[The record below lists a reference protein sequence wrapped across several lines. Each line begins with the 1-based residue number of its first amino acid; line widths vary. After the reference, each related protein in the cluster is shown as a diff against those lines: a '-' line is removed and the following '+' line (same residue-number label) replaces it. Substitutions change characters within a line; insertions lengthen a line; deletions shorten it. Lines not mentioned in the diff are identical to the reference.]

1 MKQRENGQ
9 DGVLYDEL
17 WHLDSVHKCLNR
29 PLDEMYTERRWNIKQ
44 RKILQSTINT
54 GEETEKVVTHTPVVK
69 LIAKQSFKTNAPSA
83 KRSNKQQLP
92 IMHVQMA
99 IRS

>member
-9 DGVLYDEL
+9 DGVLYDY
-17 WHLDSVHKCLNR
+17 SVHKCLNR
-29 PLDEMYTERRWNIKQ
+29 PLDEMYTERRWNIKE

-54 GEETEKVVTHTPVVK
+54 GEEAEVVTHPPVVK

-83 KRSNKQQLP
+83 KRSNKQQLA